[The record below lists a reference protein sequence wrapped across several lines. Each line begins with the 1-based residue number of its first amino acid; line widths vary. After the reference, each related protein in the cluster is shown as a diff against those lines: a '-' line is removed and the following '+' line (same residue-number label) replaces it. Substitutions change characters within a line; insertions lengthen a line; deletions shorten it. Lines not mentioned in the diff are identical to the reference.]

1 MTLVLLTFAGTAAA
15 APVELFTSSDFYI
28 PRPAATSDQVG
39 VRRLITSFDLAANGH
54 GDLIGQ
60 QCHFTVSA
68 DNGDSVHLDN
78 YAVLVT
84 GGVETDVFDTES
96 APNVTTTTLE
106 IDTLTMGSTIEF
118 YNVMLED
125 PSATVGTSVDFTV
138 IADCSPSA
146 VTTTTTAATTT
157 TTAATTTSSTAGT
170 TTTTNPSSTSSTTE
184 GSQAPTTTMAQ
195 PTTTAGDPST
205 TTALATST
213 TAGPLTSTDD
223 GPTTTVPPVT
233 DETLP
238 FTGPSSVVSLAWS
251 ATALM
256 LMGGSLVVAARPRGR
271 HARV

>member
-1 MTLVLLTFAGTAAA
+1 M
-15 APVELFTSSDFYI
+15 SSDFYI

-84 GGVETDVFDTES
+84 GGVETDVLDTES

-106 IDTLTMGSTIEF
+106 IDTLTIGIDDR
-118 YNVMLED
+118 VLQRD
-125 PSATVGTSVDFTV
+125 
-138 IADCSPSA
+138 
-146 VTTTTTAATTT
+146 AARIR
-157 TTAATTTSSTAGT
+157 AQRWARR
-170 TTTTNPSSTSSTTE
+170 STSRS
-184 GSQAPTTTMAQ
+184 SPTALRRRSPRRPLQRPPPRPPQRPPPRLRGPPRPPTRPPPPARRKAHRHRPRRWQQ
-195 PTTTAGDPST
+195 PTTTAADVST

-213 TAGPLTSTDD
+213 TSGPLTSTDL
-223 GPTTTVPPVT
+223 GSTTTVPPVT
-233 DETLP
+233 DGTLP

-251 ATALM
+251 AAALM
-256 LMGGSLVVAARPRGR
+256 LVGGSLVVAARPRGR
-271 HARV
+271 HARA